1 MEKLNSIEE
10 LLILVDEKIKYGKEL
25 VLLLQP
31 IQNVDGV
38 MKLQR
43 KIRQEMVF
51 LKKLQKT
58 RKVKLEQLSCSNLR
72 HLGAMVDCAL
82 RPGVV
87 AVCKIFHIDDES
99 KLVIDVISDQGKT
112 WTKVIARNP
121 KSLSALSSGNASY
134 GARSILDQA
143 EDYLECA
150 KLYPC
155 MYQPPK
161 VIFEFVSGI
170 EESLAKKL
178 KAIGVIVKGDLLPDS
193 SHAEEYDDSCQSQS
207 SDDEDEML
215 EDSKPKTLEEMS
227 QCIEEHPEITTL
239 NLDVTAMMAYVSN
252 MTNGH
257 CHYRF
262 KQEVL
267 TQQCAWEAERP
278 VKPILEKIFEG
289 KRLVCCRTAWDDFA
303 KIVETLGGEMERRR
317 TAELKERVTVYPDDY
332 AGEDD
337 LPRQKLKVR
346 GHIRLRSRIIFN
358 FGHRI
363 KAITVSAN
371 EGFVRAA
378 HQQGV
383 TYAAFIH
390 ESRALTEGKEPTA
403 TKLPS

>member
-1 MEKLNSIEE
+1 MDHAYSLDQ
-10 LLILVDEKIKYGKEL
+10 LLSLVDEKIELGKQL

-31 IQNVDGV
+31 IQDIDGV
-38 MKLQR
+38 TKLQR

-51 LKKLQKT
+51 LKKLQKSK
-58 RKVKLEQLSCSNLR
+58 KVKLEQLSCSNLR

-99 KLVIDVISDQGKT
+99 KLVIDVIHDHGKT

-143 EDYLECA
+143 EDYLECS

-170 EESLAKKL
+170 EESLSKKL
-178 KAIGVIVKGDLLPDS
+178 TAIGVVVKGDILPDTCHSLSDES
-193 SHAEEYDDSCQSQS
+193 SLSQS
-207 SDDEDEML
+207 SNDE
-215 EDSKPKTLEEMS
+215 EDSTDDSQPTMLQEMS

-239 NLDVTAMMAYVSN
+239 NLDVTTMMAYISN

-257 CHYRF
+257 CHYKF

-267 TQQCAWEAERP
+267 TQQCEWEAERP
-278 VKPILEKIFEG
+278 VKPILEKIFAG
-289 KRLVCCRTAWDDFA
+289 KSLVCCRTAWDNFE
-303 KIVETLGGEMERRR
+303 KIVNTLGGEMEKKRM
-317 TAELKERVTVYPDDY
+317 AELKNMVQIYPDDY

-337 LPRQKLKVR
+337 FPRQNLKVR
-346 GHIRLRSRIIFN
+346 GHVRLRSRIIFN

-403 TKLPS
+403 VKISS